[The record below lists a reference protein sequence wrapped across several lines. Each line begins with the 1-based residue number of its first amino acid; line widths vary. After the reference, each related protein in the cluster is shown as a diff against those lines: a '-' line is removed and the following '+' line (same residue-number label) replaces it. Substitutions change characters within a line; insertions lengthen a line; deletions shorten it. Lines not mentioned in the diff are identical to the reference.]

1 MKTFPAVF
9 AGIFATFAIGWAGAV
24 MVPQF
29 QLGSLEPQVD
39 EDTGDIYP
47 VNIGGIT
54 DQGRQVYKSEGCFYC
69 HSQQVRGKF
78 DGSDIDRGWGV
89 RRTVARDYI
98 YDNPAFLGSMRN
110 GPDLSDIGAR
120 MKLAQMH
127 YRHLYDP
134 RSVTP
139 GSIMPPFRFLFIQRK
154 ITGQRSDDA
163 LDLPGADAPPPGYE
177 IVPSQDAKALVGYLL
192 SLDRG
197 HALKEAPLP
206 PEVKK
211 AK

>member
-1 MKTFPAVF
+1 LKTFPAVF

-24 MVPQF
+24 MIPQF
-29 QLGSLEPQVD
+29 QVGSLEPQVD
-39 EDTGDIYP
+39 EDLGDVYP
-47 VNIGGIT
+47 VNIGGIA

-69 HSQQVRGKF
+69 HSQQVRGQY
-78 DGSDIDRGWGV
+78 DGTDIERGWGA

-98 YDNPAFLGSMRN
+98 YDTTTFLGSMRN
-110 GPDLSDIGAR
+110 GPDLANIGERSKVADW
-120 MKLAQMH
+120 H

-139 GSIMPPFRFLFIQRK
+139 GSIMPPFRFLFIKRK
-154 ITGQRSDDA
+154 IQGQRSVDA
-163 LDLPGADAPPPGYE
+163 VNLQGPDAPEPGYE
-177 IVPSQDAKALVGYLL
+177 IVPNADAKALVGYLL
-192 SLDRG
+192 SLDRS

-206 PEVKK
+206 PEAKK